1 MDANILI
8 PQFADKPYFISGNT
22 MCVRYDG
29 DYHYHLI
36 SEDEAYRWILKNLP
50 DSFEGKKDLA
60 ALHKYRNTLIELS
73 DKRVDLNLVR
83 REQQYFLCCKNGIL
97 KLEDG
102 KVIRHIDTDDL
113 IFTHR
118 LDFNFIEDAKIEDTE
133 AFGKLVETTLEDEPA
148 RIKLLLEIIGACI
161 SNFLRFRKAFFLI
174 GATGSG
180 KTVVSGFITRVIGE
194 NLVSTVPM
202 AELSG
207 KHASSAIVGMHLNCD
222 DELTTRK
229 IKNAAN
235 FKSLVSMGRMKTEP
249 KGARAVSFTNHAHL
263 LFCGNALPDFED
275 FDGNNAALFS
285 RMVVLDFPVTIPE
298 ADMDINLPD
307 KLWEERDIICSLA
320 VKELARILNMKKP
333 TFTETESY
341 KRMKASYVESA
352 NALEN
357 FIAECCVYGED
368 KRCHFCDFL
377 AAFRAYCRDN
387 ALTYHGSD
395 SLIKQTILKDARVVK
410 AKFRIGTHNRYGL
423 IGLGLK

>member
-1 MDANILI
+1 MEDNGIISVL
-8 PQFADKPYFISGNT
+8 DGKPYCIIGETICARNE
-22 MCVRYDG
+22 G
-29 DYHYHLI
+29 EHHY
-36 SEDEAYRWILKNLP
+36 SFMDDAEACRWILKNLP
-50 DSFEGKKDLA
+50 DTFDGKKDLA
-60 ALHKYRNTLIELS
+60 ALHKYRKTLIELS

-83 REQQYFLCCKNGIL
+83 REQQYFLCCKSGIL

-102 KVIRHIDTDDL
+102 KVVRHINTDDL
-113 IFTHR
+113 IFTNA
-118 LDFNFIEDAKIEDTE
+118 LNFNFIENAKIEDAE
-133 AFGKLVETTLEDEPA
+133 AFEKLVKTTLEDEPA
-148 RIKLLLEIIGACI
+148 RIQLLLEIIGACT

-180 KTVVSGFITRVIGE
+180 KTVISGFITRVIGE
-194 NLVSTVPM
+194 QLVSTVPM

-235 FKSLVSMGRMKTEP
+235 FKSLVSMARMKTEP
-249 KGARAVSFTNHAHL
+249 KGVTAVSFTNHAHL

-298 ADMDINLPD
+298 ADMDIDLPD

-320 VKELARILNMKKP
+320 IMELARLVNMKKP

-341 KRMKASYVESA
+341 KRMKASYVEGA

-357 FIAECCVYGED
+357 FIAECCEYGED

-377 AAFRAYCRDN
+377 AAFKAYCKDN
-387 ALTYHGSD
+387 ALTYRGSD
-395 SLIKQTILKDARVVK
+395 SLIKQTILKNPMVVK
-410 AKFRIGTHNRYGL
+410 AKFRMGSNNRYGA